1 MISLIS
7 ESKKAKLIETE
18 DSIVGLTVG
27 GSGEMLVEGYKF
39 PVKRWVSS
47 EVVMHSIVTIVIN
60 TAILCTHLKV
70 AMRLD
75 CMSQQQKIMWGD
87 KGVN

>member
-1 MISLIS
+1 MDRESIMLSKISHTEKEKYYMISLIS

-39 PVKRWVSS
+39 PVKR
-47 EVVMHSIVTIVIN
+47 
-60 TAILCTHLKV
+60 
-70 AMRLD
+70 
-75 CMSQQQKIMWGD
+75 
-87 KGVN
+87 